1 MGRVSMSDKCHT
13 CNHTYSTHETK
24 SHLVVC
30 SCRQFVAA
38 PDVEDKTLSTLENIE
53 EQLKRLNAAMERFEP
68 FLAANRPI
76 ANDSTITIDRL
87 KVWVCEDCGGQFYPA
102 QYGSTHDCPA
112 KNAPTTSQEAQQPR
126 EDLKPVV
133 REGDEEFSAL
143 AASLYEALEGT
154 HNSSVVA
161 HTTCSCFREPGK
173 CKAFDAI
180 RVSRQLIEGMRPRYE
195 DYKAQQCDHD
205 QADREDAER

>member
-1 MGRVSMSDKCHT
+1 MP
-13 CNHTYSTHETK
+13 ETRDLYDHVK
-24 SHLVVC
+24 G
-30 SCRQFVAA
+30 
-38 PDVEDKTLSTLENIE
+38 IE
-53 EQLKRLNAAMERFEP
+53 EQLKRLNATMDRIEP
-68 FLAANRPI
+68 FLAANKPTTERAYCCLRTTMPCSREEYHSPI
-76 ANDSTITIDRL
+76 ARQSCI
-87 KVWVCEDCGGQFYPA
+87 CDCHFA
-102 QYGSTHDCPA
+102 E
-112 KNAPTTSQEAQQPR
+112 NAPVGSQEAQQPR

-180 RVSRQLIEGMRPRYE
+180 RVSRQLIEDMRPRYE
-195 DYKAQQCDHD
+195 DYKAQQRDHD
-205 QADREDAER
+205 EADREDAER